1 MATSGIYIKFRIFS
15 TTDTYFAVGSSTR
28 GSFSKN
34 LGTGSEL
41 LNGRIISN
49 LETDGEEVFTS
60 IDLGGNFGNFT
71 VRLYAENELGIR
83 SAYDEEVT
91 AIMGN
96 DLGDNTFTFAD
107 VICPGSKIKSRSMSG
122 SMFDADNLTEVSLNF
137 SGNQPRVAWSLHAPP
152 GHPLEGEV
160 LDSNV
165 SFDRLLNGFDLQFY
179 RSDSSGGWELV
190 DSDSDEKAIQ
200 DAFPEWGYDDN
211 TSKWSIGFAFEI
223 YFTDEVFKT
232 IAGDHDDRK
241 IKIRLEARTAT
252 FAADATERKCF
263 AEIIL
268 ENEKTVLL
276 SKFIN
281 TIRNDFH
288 FAFEVQD
295 LDFKKVLVKQY
306 IKQGVGDWKLGS
318 KKEVAN
324 LSSAERKSASVVL
337 PQKWSNGRPDSEYRN
352 QYQYIIEVYDAF
364 GLSATYC
371 AKDNTVQKIDSY
383 TVDPTNG
390 ILDARTFESKVR
402 IDSLSIVPVD
412 NTFNISWA
420 LRDVNGNS
428 VVFKEDE
435 LDQIAVIKGIVGYFE
450 NDSGSYIVDAFNTSE
465 SGNRFQ
471 AGISKNEAY
480 LNSKLK
486 QETFKTLIDGISFE
500 ENKEIQNLLA
510 TGIYDPSSSSNLE
523 ASRSLRFRL
532 IILDAAGQ
540 IIDEKVADGENT
552 KPKVIT
558 TDGGISVDV
567 FDPLGSVKFNLEFNE
582 SITKIEVYRRPELG
596 PTGVDNLPT
605 RKRYG
610 QKSPNGEGVGD
621 YSLSENTT
629 RATQYNE
636 TSSGITFG
644 STASNNNFVNANHLV
659 KTQVPEQS
667 NSSSEEDNRSMT
679 LVDRDVPLLRSYADN
694 QNPNPKLEN
703 FTDYDYIL
711 LPYDSFGA
719 GEQYFVE
726 GVSVASYK
734 MFSENDRG
742 FIGALDIKPPSQ
754 PSFKEIKTSFKNWFL
769 EWNAAD
775 EGEKSIT
782 YKVTMV
788 RDARSAQTRSGES
801 AVTLTKGSNDA
812 WVKWARTV
820 GGSASTGES
829 KMATVYNIDGSKV
842 KVSVEENQTE
852 KNVSRYISTIANN
865 LTMSDASITQVTVEE
880 FFCDTT
886 SLQIEGDTNQTG
898 YFFLEAIDKTGNHSK
913 FGVDVYAGVGQ
924 TLGQTPITGLTNFEQ
939 EITSKLP
946 GTVVLVPSDPF
957 DIKNTNEL
965 HWDPHFI
972 YKDGESQFIESGEIK
987 LTKELF
993 VGEKIPTPAHPAVM
1007 PDEWSKANKERYIK
1021 YVYWNPEGGYDTTT
1035 ETFKQ
1040 SEDNTSGSS
1049 AWEKMSLTE
1058 QDKVDQ
1064 NISYSKEGYYSFSTL
1079 NPSSAVWNII
1089 NGGHA
1094 DVNTTATNVLVHE
1107 DNFENT
1113 PYKLDLSKVDT
1124 ATWNTHREYRGDSTS
1139 VNTNIRGHYG
1149 IHMPVED
1156 NDRVPLVKGNDSNNN
1171 KSGSIVVARINLVG
1185 DDPTS
1190 TAAKYSVT
1198 SAWHSFANAVIGSA
1212 SIDEASINSAHIN
1225 DLTADKITGG
1235 RIQGH
1240 EIILAPKAE
1249 ESNLHQNDNGNS
1261 TFAQHGII
1269 KSDGYSG
1276 LYGGTKGFW
1285 INGDGTFSFSTAE
1298 GSSLSFSGNEL
1309 LLRGRLVQPTGKPTS
1324 SIRMVADADT
1334 VTFNEIQVAGAPQS
1348 SIIDSPSSGEVNV
1361 TIDIDNAI
1369 FSDGSDLL
1377 ESNFRVKVYPE
1388 NYSNATKKTLTEFKS
1403 GTPVNN
1409 EVWYLEAVQGSTTIS
1424 NITKANLNDGVIT
1437 QLLDFDDEPHDDS
1450 DSQEKANG
1458 EYPFN
1463 HKFLMKTSAGI
1474 VIPEYFS
1481 LEVELSFNADNTG
1494 FQHSDQYSY
1503 SVGDVVTHNDG
1514 SGAKLYTAQANVPTG
1529 IAITEDHPSSSIDTY
1544 WKEGA
1549 ATHERI
1555 IANNAIHINSFIK
1568 PSSALAY
1575 ELKATPGSQVLEA
1588 TGAGVKSTINFFAN
1602 LGTEER
1608 IQVDSGTTMTETWIL
1623 NNLSSIKVYREYI
1636 IEGTLDSYA
1645 AGTYNAGDMVIDNN
1659 NEEWGCIA
1667 TTTQE
1672 EPSSSAS
1679 DWIQLS
1685 KKQISQLDDN
1695 QLSYTKNQNEI
1706 HRRKPTGD
1714 NGTYFGV
1721 GDHVFSRQIK
1731 FTAEDGGNQ
1740 IASETIDLLASGVN
1754 AGTLVF
1760 KEDGSQINVISRGFD
1775 GSGNKKQLSPMNNK
1789 LINWEA
1795 SFTQGSSIV
1804 DTITGNLTI
1813 TASTGALISKS
1824 NIPDPTG
1831 TRFTASVEV
1840 DDPDNVKRIALTIT
1854 STSGPANKASAKE
1867 EISIVN
1873 AIDVAK
1879 NLNIF
1884 LPRQFI
1890 FFSRAAEH
1898 ASHQNLLRLE
1908 NIIPF
1913 RVYYGDNDAVLNE
1926 DDELTVVPNF
1936 GYIVNGAALKYLL
1949 NNYTGSVTYNDLHKF
1964 GSVTDGTKLESVRA
1978 DINAAFPTGFS
1989 PANSG
1994 EPYKIYKSGGEY
2006 KFDEIDDDGST
2017 TGSTIEVGGSGDLNQ
2032 FYYFIPENKSGDDAA
2047 AVASKISIK
2056 STLVVNDQGITSSPS
2071 LIHKDV
2077 QQLGIVELTRD
2088 GKDQLLIAAANNSMT
2103 VNIDGNKLVSGANSS
2118 SGDSEITFFRG
2129 DTEIFLAPQTI
2140 KVGTEDFV
2148 INRSRNYIEYNLGDY
2163 SVTETEPSF
2172 EIIPYTGATNINA
2185 TVSAWTHIKDGTADR
2200 IVVENSALSLGLDS
2214 SDAKVKR
2221 VVLVDDNDAPLAH
2234 FSLSWTQNSLTKS
2247 LSSSDF
2253 IKPLSNRTD
2262 AITASVDD
2270 FNFAQTYN
2278 TNYSEPTAPNNN
2290 TVKVAAH
2297 QQSERIKTKIDL
2309 SHMNGTGKMT
2319 SGAGTAVSFVSFN
2332 FPFKVY
2338 VPEISTVIDLSINRT
2353 VATSEAGAAG
2363 PSFVYRGG
2371 YSASE
2376 QYYGTSD
2383 SQDVVKFSNGGSENF
2398 YIVQRNATRGASNET
2413 KGTLV
2418 NPADPSGLRYDYIIG
2433 VPPTDDATPP
2443 NINSSYWQATNSLEP
2458 TATNLLLADDILVK
2472 RGIVVGIDTERET
2485 NSKPSG
2491 FIASQL
2497 DPKFLSVGLTGLRIN
2512 ANSYSTTPTSST
2524 PRETDKF
2531 VNGSYLGINDMLKSS
2546 GELPYKTPGDGLPGL
2561 FLGKMPITY
2570 ATSGNTTSTFLTSQL
2585 EMYSPF
2591 GNYLRWN
2598 GKNLEIKGAIISA
2611 SIEEDVFATVIESE
2625 SLLQLSPSNP
2635 QVGPQTFVGGG
2646 FANRVTNNN
2655 YTADD
2660 NYSFPTLASSIV
2672 GGGAN
2677 RITANNSGNAR
2688 FSTICGGFGNRVSD
2702 SFSII
2707 GGGYNNSIGASSTDL
2722 KHKINS
2728 ILSGA
2733 NNTVDNSA
2741 YSFIGGGS
2749 KNFIDSSVYSS
2760 IVNGYNNFIGG
2771 STLQSSLSPSGYSND
2786 AVDNVYVEGFGDD
2799 GVDLLSNGN
2808 NAQRANS
2815 INRST
2820 HTDDTQGQYTSNSPE
2835 AADWQDDSTQLLL
2848 KSIPKYKLNIGFSSN
2863 ALAMDEKYNIFN
2875 NLTFER
2881 SKNSGT
2887 GDYRI
2892 FNTGYKTGDEF
2903 IYIRAAIKSNANS
2916 GRVFHLGY
2924 YDGNNFRF
2932 VKIKTSTL
2940 HWPYVAIQ
2948 HAGQTGNSYDIYK
2961 FIISRDSGGSPKVTL
2976 EKLDGS
2982 DVELNSLSTSTGG
2995 GNYDFNASVQGGD
3008 SEPTAQQINIS
3019 IPGDLSKGHFAY
3031 NGIFGGDYNS
3041 IMSCRRSTVAG
3052 GRNNLIKF
3060 SERAITSGLNNIIIG
3075 EEKLATEDL
3084 PQGFVVFGSENGA
3097 FLSGMSDSTGAN
3109 AKNFTDSYKNIH
3121 NVATPPNY
3129 QSLSNVIFGRANLIR
3144 NTERTSVIGSANE
3157 ILINRPDGTSA
3168 ADLSQVGAEI
3178 TILGTDNKINVD
3190 ESVQVS
3196 NLGIFGT
3203 NFNLTTSEMVQNTF
3217 YIGNPQSDS
3226 DVSISKLTRVFIA
3239 ADGGAFFTGDVIS
3252 FALSDKK
3259 YKENISLIKNP
3270 IEKIKNISGITF
3282 DWKNNQEIYS
3292 GRDVGVLAQEIK
3304 EVLPEVVE
3312 DGRTGLKV
3320 KYEKITPL
3328 LIEAIKT
3335 QQTEIDLLKQELK
3348 KIKST
3353 IYKLKK

>member
-1 MATSGIYIKFRIFS
+1 MATSGIYIKFKIFS

-34 LGTGSEL
+34 LGTGAEL
-41 LNGRIISN
+41 LNGRVVTS
-49 LETDGEEVFTS
+49 LETSGADVFTS
-60 IDLGGNFGNFT
+60 IDLGGTFGNFT

-83 SAYDEEVT
+83 SPYDEEVT
-91 AIMGN
+91 AVMGN
-96 DLGDNTFTFAD
+96 DLGENTFSFAD
-107 VICPGSKIKSRSMSG
+107 IICPGSKIKNRSMQG
-122 SMFDADNLTEVSLNF
+122 NMFDADNLTQISLNF
-137 SGNQPRVAWSLHAPP
+137 SGNQPTVAWSLHAPP
-152 GHPLEGEV
+152 GHPVEGEV
-160 LDSNV
+160 IDSTV
-165 SFDRLLNGFDLQFY
+165 QFDRLLNGFELQFY
-179 RSDSSGGWELV
+179 RESASGWELV
-190 DSDSDEKAIQ
+190 NSDSDQKAIL
-200 DAFPEWGYDDN
+200 DAFPAWDYRTD
-211 TSKWSIGFAFEI
+211 KWWIGFVFEI
-223 YFTDEVFKT
+223 FFTDEIFKR
-232 IAGDHDDRK
+232 IAGDYNDRK

-268 ENEKTVLL
+268 ENEKTELL

-281 TIRNDFH
+281 TIKNDFH

-295 LDFKKVLVKQY
+295 LDFQKVLVKQY
-306 IKQGVGDWKLGS
+306 LKEGANDWKLGS
-318 KKEVAN
+318 KKEVGN

-337 PQKWSNGRPDSEYRN
+337 SQKWSNGRPDSEYRN

-390 ILDARTFESKVR
+390 ISDARTFESVVK

-435 LDQIAVIKGIVGYFE
+435 LDQIAVIKGVVGYFE
-450 NDSGSYIVDAFNTSE
+450 NDSDSYIVDAFNTSE

-471 AGISKNEAY
+471 TAISKNESY

-510 TGIYDPSSSSNLE
+510 TGNYDPNSSSNLE
-523 ASRSLRFRL
+523 ASRSLKFRL

-540 IIDEKVADGENT
+540 VIDEKVADGENT

-596 PTGVDNLPT
+596 PTGADNSPT

-621 YSLSENTT
+621 YSLSENTI
-629 RATQYNE
+629 RAAQYN
-636 TSSGITFG
+636 SSGITFG
-644 STASNNNFVNANHLV
+644 STASNNNFVNVDHLV

-667 NSSSEEDNRSMT
+667 SDTSSEEDNQSMT
-679 LVDRDVPLLRSYADN
+679 LVDRDVPLLRVYADN
-694 QNPNPKLEN
+694 QSPNPKLEN

-719 GEQYFVE
+719 GEQYLVE

-788 RDARSAQTRSGES
+788 RDARSAQTRSVES

-820 GGSASTGES
+820 DGSASTSES
-829 KMATVYNIDGSKV
+829 KMATVYNIDGSKI

-852 KNVSRYISTIANN
+852 KNVSRYISTIAGN
-865 LTMSDASITQVTVEE
+865 LTMSDTGITQVTVEE

-913 FGVDVYAGVGQ
+913 FASDITGQ

-957 DIKNTNEL
+957 EIKNTDEL

-972 YKDGESQFIESGEIK
+972 YKDGESQFIESGNIK

-993 VGEKIPTPAHPAVM
+993 VGEKIDDDSE
-1007 PDEWSKANKERYIK
+1007 DEWAKADKERYIK

-1035 ETFKQ
+1035 QTFKQ

-1049 AWEKMSLTE
+1049 AWEKMSSTE

-1064 NISYSKEGYYSFSTL
+1064 NITYEKKGYYSFSTL

-1089 NGGHA
+1089 DGGHA
-1094 DVNTTATNVLVHE
+1094 DVTTTATNVLVHE
-1107 DNFENT
+1107 DNFQNT
-1113 PYKLDLSKVDT
+1113 PYKLDLSKVTANDT
-1124 ATWNTHREYRGDSTS
+1124 TGNSIWDPRRKYSGDSSS

-1156 NDRVPLVKGNDSNNN
+1156 NDRVPLVKGNDSDNN
-1171 KSGSIVVARINLVG
+1171 KSGSIVVARINLAG

-1190 TAAKYSVT
+1190 VAAKYSVT
-1198 SAWHSFANAVIGSA
+1198 AAWHSFANAVIGSA

-1249 ESNLHQNDNGNS
+1249 ENNLHQNDNGNS

-1269 KSDGYSG
+1269 KSDGYG
-1276 LYGGTKGFW
+1276 GIYGSKAGFW
-1285 INGDGTFSFSTAE
+1285 INGDGTFSFSTTQ

-1309 LLRGRLVQPTGKPTS
+1309 LLRGRLVQPTGKPTA

-1348 SIIDSPSSGEVNV
+1348 SIIDSPSSGKVNV
-1361 TIDIDNAI
+1361 AIDIDNAI
-1369 FSDGSDLL
+1369 FSDGSDLV
-1377 ESNFRVKVYPE
+1377 ENNFKVKIYPE
-1388 NYSNATKKTLTEFKS
+1388 NYSNAKKKEIDVFKS
-1403 GTPVNN
+1403 GTPGSN
-1409 EVWYLEAVQGSTTIS
+1409 EVWYIENVKGSTNIS
-1424 NITKANLNDGVIT
+1424 NTENLNDGVIT
-1437 QLLDFDDEPHDDS
+1437 QLLDFDDDDAS
-1450 DSQEKANG
+1450 DSQEKTNG

-1481 LEVELSFNADNTG
+1481 LEVELSFNTDNPG
-1494 FQHSDQYSY
+1494 FQHDPQLNYSA
-1503 SVGDVVTHNDG
+1503 GDVVTHGDN
-1514 SGAKLYTAQANVPTG
+1514 LYTAEANVPTG
-1529 IAITEDHPSSSIDTY
+1529 IAITNDTY

-1549 ATHERI
+1549 AADERI
-1555 IANNAIHINSFIK
+1555 VGSNTIHINSFIK

-1588 TGAGVKSTINFFAN
+1588 SNASKQSTVKLFAN
-1602 LGTEER
+1602 LGTESR
-1608 IQVDSGTTMTETWIL
+1608 IQIDSGAAMTETWIL
-1623 NNLSSIKVYREYI
+1623 NNLTNITVSREYLV
-1636 IEGTLDSYA
+1636 EDTLSSHV
-1645 AGTYNAGDMVIDNN
+1645 AGTQYNAGDMV
-1659 NEEWGCIA
+1659 ERSGEKWGCIA
-1667 TTTQE
+1667 TTTQT
-1672 EPSSSAS
+1672 PSSSAS
-1679 DWIQLS
+1679 HWIQLS
-1685 KKQISQLDDN
+1685 EKVISTISGGN
-1695 QLSYTKNQNEI
+1695 TISYSNNENEI
-1706 HRRKPTGD
+1706 YRRQIATGT
-1714 NGTYFGV
+1714 GFGIN
-1721 GDHVFSRQIK
+1721 DTIFARQIK
-1731 FTAEDGGNQ
+1731 FTAKDGTNE

-1760 KEDGSQINVISRGFD
+1760 KNEQDEQINVIPREFVGT
-1775 GSGNKKQLSPMNNK
+1775 GNKKQLGALDFP
-1789 LINWEA
+1789 ITGGTEHIAWEA
-1795 SFTQGSSIV
+1795 KFFAGSETLETLTGRLKVQANQGAVLESSGV
-1804 DTITGNLTI
+1804 DVSDSLDYTHTI
-1813 TASTGALISKS
+1813 
-1824 NIPDPTG
+1824 D
-1831 TRFTASVEV
+1831 V
-1840 DDPDNVKRIALTIT
+1840 DNSSDVKRIALTIE
-1854 STSGPANKASAKE
+1854 SAANKASAKE

-1936 GYIVNGAALKYLL
+1936 GYIVNGAALKHLL
-1949 NNYTGSVTYNDLHKF
+1949 NNYTGTVTYNTEHQF
-1964 GSVTDGTKLESVRA
+1964 GSVNDGTKLDNIRT
-1978 DINAAFPTGFS
+1978 DINGAFPTGFT
-1989 PANSG
+1989 PASSG
-1994 EPYKIYKSGGEY
+1994 EPYKIYKSGGNY
-2006 KFDEIDDDGST
+2006 KFDEIDDNGNT
-2017 TGSTIEVGGSGDLNQ
+2017 NSTIIVGSDGDLNK

-2047 AVASKISIK
+2047 SVASKISIK
-2056 STLVVNDQGITSSPS
+2056 STLVVNDQGILGTNNQ
-2071 LIHKDV
+2071 LTHKDV

-2088 GKDQLLIAAANNSMT
+2088 GKEKLLISAANNSMT
-2103 VNIDGNKLVSGANSS
+2103 VNIDSNKLISGANAS
-2118 SGDSEITFFRG
+2118 SGDSIINFFRG
-2129 DTEIFLAPQTI
+2129 DVEIFLAPKTVKI
-2140 KVGTEDFV
+2140 GGASFNIDKTK
-2148 INRSRNYIEYNLGDY
+2148 NYIKYDGSLA
-2163 SVTETEPSF
+2163 VTSTKPSNNKAVIYGTQ
-2172 EIIPYTGATNINA
+2172 EQDATISDWSYIQN
-2185 TVSAWTHIKDGTADR
+2185 GTADR
-2200 IVVENSALSLGLDS
+2200 VIVENASVQLGLDS
-2214 SDAKVKR
+2214 SDPKRKR
-2221 VVLVDDNDAPLAH
+2221 VVLANGTTPLAH
-2234 FSLSWTQNSLTKS
+2234 FTLSWEQNNLTKS

-2253 IKPLSNRTD
+2253 IKPLTTSTNS
-2262 AITASVDD
+2262 ITASVNS
-2270 FNFAQTYN
+2270 FNFAQTYGE
-2278 TNYSEPTAPNNN
+2278 NYSEPSVANNN

-2297 QQSERIKTKIDL
+2297 QESARIKTRVDL
-2309 SHMNGTGKMT
+2309 SHMNEVGRMT
-2319 SGAGTAVSFVSFN
+2319 SGAGTSVSFVAFN
-2332 FPFKVY
+2332 FPFDVY
-2338 VPEISTVIDLSINRT
+2338 VPEISTTVSLSVSRT

-2371 YSASE
+2371 YSNSE
-2376 QYYGTSD
+2376 QYFGTSE
-2383 SQDVVKFSNGGSENF
+2383 SQDVVKFSDGAF
-2398 YIVQRNATRGASNET
+2398 YFVQRNATLGIDNSLKGMDATNNNAAASFI
-2413 KGTLV
+2413 K
-2418 NPADPSGLRYDYIIG
+2418 G
-2433 VPPTDDATPP
+2433 VPPTDNANPP
-2443 NINSSYWQATNSLEP
+2443 NINTSYWQVTNSLEP

-2485 NSKPSG
+2485 GSKPSG

-2497 DPKFLSVGLTGLRIN
+2497 DPKFLSEGLTGLRIN
-2512 ANSYSTTPTSST
+2512 STSYLDSSNT
-2524 PRETDKF
+2524 NRETDVF
-2531 VNGSYLGINDMLKSS
+2531 DTNGNYLGINDMLKSKS
-2546 GELPYKTPGDGLPGL
+2546 RELPYKTPGDGLPGL

-2570 ATSGNTTSTFLTSQL
+2570 ANSSGGSTFLTSQL

-2611 SIEEDVFATVIESE
+2611 SIEEAVFTTVSTTERNLE
-2625 SLLQLSPSNP
+2625 LNPSNP

-2646 FANRVTNNN
+2646 FANRVTNN
-2655 YTADD
+2655 THDD
-2660 NYSFPTLASSIV
+2660 TGASYSFPTLASSIV

-2677 RITANNSGNAR
+2677 RITATGSGNAR

-2707 GGGYNNSIGASSTDL
+2707 GGGYNNSIGASSANAL
-2722 KHKINS
+2722 YKINS

-2741 YSFIGGGS
+2741 YAFIGGGS

-2760 IVNGYNNFIGG
+2760 IINGYNNFIGG
-2771 STLQSSLSPSGYSND
+2771 NTLQVNNNASTYDSND
-2786 AVDNVYVEGFGDD
+2786 VVDYVYVQGLSDEGI
-2799 GVDLLSNGN
+2799 DLLSS
-2808 NAQRANS
+2808 AATDTQRASS
-2815 INRST
+2815 INT
-2820 HTDDTQGQYTSNSPE
+2820 MFNTDATQVDYTSTSTE
-2835 AADWQDDSTQLLL
+2835 ATNWQNDNQQLLL
-2848 KSIPKYKLNIGFSSN
+2848 RSIQRYKLNIGFEDNPVRRNES
-2863 ALAMDEKYNIFN
+2863 YNIFN
-2875 NLTFER
+2875 NLMFDET
-2881 SKNSGT
+2881 KNNNAT

-2892 FNTGYKTGDEF
+2892 FSTGYKTTSGKS
-2903 IYIRAAIKSNANS
+2903 ICIRASVQPTPSS

-2924 YDGNNFRF
+2924 YEYNTFKF
-2932 VKIKTSTL
+2932 VKIKTHTMFWPWFAIRDSTQTGQNDYSIYRLDLEGEIAKIQLLGSDTFLELDSLPSSSGASSDYSFNSTDSTL
-2940 HWPYVAIQ
+2940 KPDQTAVSIQ
-2948 HAGQTGNSYDIYK
+2948 
-2961 FIISRDSGGSPKVTL
+2961 
-2976 EKLDGS
+2976 
-2982 DVELNSLSTSTGG
+2982 
-2995 GNYDFNASVQGGD
+2995 
-3008 SEPTAQQINIS
+3008 
-3019 IPGDLSKGHFAY
+3019 IPGDLGTGHFAY

-3041 IMSCRRSTVAG
+3041 IMSSRRSTIAG
-3052 GRNNLIKF
+3052 GRNNKIKF
-3060 SERAITSGLNNIIIG
+3060 AERALTSGLNNLIIG
-3075 EEKLATEDL
+3075 EQKAAAEEL
-3084 PQGFVVFGSENGA
+3084 PQGFIVFGSDNTA
-3097 FLSGMSDSTGAN
+3097 LLSGVSHSDGTAGKTFTESFNAINNTTG
-3109 AKNFTDSYKNIH
+3109 
-3121 NVATPPNY
+3121 TPDVY
-3129 QSLSNVIFGRANLIR
+3129 SQLSNVIFGRSNSIR
-3144 NTERTSVIGSANE
+3144 NTSRTSILGSGNS
-3157 ILINRPDGTSA
+3157 LLMMQNDGVTSSA
-3168 ADLSQVGAEI
+3168 GFNQVGSEI
-3178 TILGTDNKINVD
+3178 TILGTDNKINVSD
-3190 ESVQVS
+3190 DVEVS

-3203 NFNLTTSEMVQNTF
+3203 NFNLTTTEMVQNTF
-3217 YIGNPQSDS
+3217 YIGNPQADS
-3226 DVSISKLTRVFIA
+3226 SVDITKLTRVFVA

-3259 YKENISLIKNP
+3259 YKENISLIQDP
-3270 IEKIKNISGITF
+3270 ISKIKQISGITF
-3282 DWKNNQEIYS
+3282 DWNNKQNVYS
-3292 GRDVGVLAQEIK
+3292 GQDIGVIAQEVK
-3304 EVLPEVVE
+3304 DVLPEIVE
-3312 DGRTGLKV
+3312 EGRSGLKV
-3320 KYEKITPL
+3320 KYEKLTPL
-3328 LIEAIKT
+3328 LIEAVKS
-3335 QQTEIDLLKQELK
+3335 QQKEIDLLKQELK
-3348 KIKST
+3348 KIKSAV
-3353 IYKLKK
+3353 YKLKK